1 METGA
6 IPEIE
11 FVAQEAATVA
21 QSTDW
26 PLSSH
31 QLRIWFVEQLA
42 ERTAVNNL
50 YFGVR
55 LTGHLDLA
63 ALDQSLRIL
72 VDRHE
77 TLRTT
82 LDLRNGEPVQF
93 IQGARPPIRALIDLS
108 GHRALD
114 LAKEV
119 YAVARREADTP
130 FDLEKGP
137 LMRLVVLRFDA
148 QNHILLVIFH
158 QIICDGWSL
167 GLFAR
172 ELSTCYTAYCR
183 GATPELKP
191 LTLQYADYAVW
202 QREWLDSEEFR
213 QQLSYWTGKLSGANL
228 LLDLSG
234 NAVRP
239 AEQSFHGT
247 SQARRLADDLV
258 RQLKRVATTYNATS
272 FALFLAVLQ
281 IVLHQ
286 YTGETDILVGMPVAG
301 RGDVELEEVIGLFAN
316 LLVVRTD
323 LSQDPA
329 FSDLLRDVRNTILEA
344 LSNQYVP
351 FERLVEAL
359 HPVRSLA
366 HNPIFQVLFASVKA
380 AVPWKSFGGLEA
392 SPYNI
397 EASAAALTS
406 A

>member
-1 METGA
+1 MKTRA
-6 IPEIE
+6 FPEIE
-11 FVAQEAATVA
+11 FVVQEAAAVA

-26 PLSSH
+26 PLSPN

-42 ERTAVNNL
+42 ERTSVNNL
-50 YFGVR
+50 YFGVH

-82 LDLRNGEPVQF
+82 FDLRNGEPVQF
-93 IQGARPPIRALIDLS
+93 IQGARPPIPALIDLS
-108 GHRALD
+108 GHHALD
-114 LAKEV
+114 LAEEV

-130 FDLEKGP
+130 FDLGKGP
-137 LMRLVVLRFDA
+137 LMRLVVLRLDA

-172 ELSTCYTAYCR
+172 ELSTCYTAYCC

-213 QQLSYWTGKLSGANL
+213 QQLSYWMGKLSGANL

-234 NAVRP
+234 NGVRP
-239 AEQSFHGT
+239 AEQTFHGT
-247 SQARRLADDLV
+247 SQARLLADDLV
-258 RQLKRVATTYNATS
+258 KQLKTVATTYNATS

-286 YTGETDILVGMPVAG
+286 YTGDRHSRRHASGRSWGCGVGGGYWSLRQLACGPNRSVAG
-301 RGDVELEEVIGLFAN
+301 PPV
-316 LLVVRTD
+316 
-323 LSQDPA
+323 
-329 FSDLLRDVRNTILEA
+329 LR
-344 LSNQYVP
+344 S
-351 FERLVEAL
+351 
-359 HPVRSLA
+359 S
-366 HNPIFQVLFASVKA
+366 S
-380 AVPWKSFGGLEA
+380 
-392 SPYNI
+392 
-397 EASAAALTS
+397 
-406 A
+406 